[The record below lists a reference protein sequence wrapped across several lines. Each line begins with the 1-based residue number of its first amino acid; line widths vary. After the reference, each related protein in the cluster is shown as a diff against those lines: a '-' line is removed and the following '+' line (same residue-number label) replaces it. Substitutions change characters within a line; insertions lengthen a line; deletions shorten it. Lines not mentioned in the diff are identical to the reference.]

1 MSKPLNPWKLSG
13 YKPGQNVVCRIMNAE
28 PGGYAVLIPKDN
40 LPGFLP
46 TQERLRLGDEVLA
59 TFVCVHN
66 NRILLSARF
75 STSNQAV
82 QGAPSTQTVNW
93 GEQLESINQQAPDQ
107 GAPAQP
113 GPDADQA
120 FSIWALSNR
129 RVNSI

>member
-82 QGAPSTQTVNW
+82 QGAPSTQTVT
-93 GEQLESINQQAPDQ
+93 GESSSTASINRLQNKVHRLSPVPMQIRLSVS
-107 GAPAQP
+107 
-113 GPDADQA
+113 GP
-120 FSIWALSNR
+120 LSNR
-129 RVNSI
+129 PVNST